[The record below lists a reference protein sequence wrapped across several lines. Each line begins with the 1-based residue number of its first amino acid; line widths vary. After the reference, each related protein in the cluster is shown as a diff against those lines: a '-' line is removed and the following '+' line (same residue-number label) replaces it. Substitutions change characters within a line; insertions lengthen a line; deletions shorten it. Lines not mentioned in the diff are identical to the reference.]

1 MVDGLKNPYRSARKQ
16 HFLMVKKSWQLYL
29 FLLIPVAWVIV
40 FSYVPMYSGLQIAF
54 KQYSIRDGISGSP
67 WIGIFNFEKFF
78 SSYQFSRVLK
88 NTIVLSLYSLVAG
101 FPFPMVFPCRFSS
114 LRISIT

>member
-1 MVDGLKNPYRSARKQ
+1 
-16 HFLMVKKSWQLYL
+16 MVKKSWQLYL

-88 NTIVLSLYSLVAG
+88 NLSL
-101 FPFPMVFPCRFSS
+101 
-114 LRISIT
+114 IHI

>member
-40 FSYVPMYSGLQIAF
+40 FSYVPMYSGLLIAF
-54 KQYSIRDGISGSP
+54 KQ
-67 WIGIFNFEKFF
+67 
-78 SSYQFSRVLK
+78 
-88 NTIVLSLYSLVAG
+88 
-101 FPFPMVFPCRFSS
+101 
-114 LRISIT
+114 